1 MDAAS
6 KKKRTQSTRKRER
19 KEKFRRQ
26 KTVWQR
32 LVDSERHMALILCY
46 CGIFMLYGMTDELIG
61 PTLIELSCLVMK
73 PLKTMSWLFFS
84 HDLGLLIGTLIG
96 GFLAARYE
104 HGWLD
109 NAVVLGCCFC

>member
-1 MDAAS
+1 
-6 KKKRTQSTRKRER
+6 
-19 KEKFRRQ
+19 
-26 KTVWQR
+26 
-32 LVDSERHMALILCY
+32 MALILCY

-104 HGWLD
+104 HECL
-109 NAVVLGCCFC
+109 NVTVVLDCCNFMLSCFC

>member
-1 MDAAS
+1 
-6 KKKRTQSTRKRER
+6 
-19 KEKFRRQ
+19 
-26 KTVWQR
+26 
-32 LVDSERHMALILCY
+32 MALILCY

-104 HGWLD
+104 HRSL
-109 NAVVLGCCFC
+109 NATVVINCCSFMLLLRKIYILLRWR

>member
-1 MDAAS
+1 MNS
-6 KKKRTQSTRKRER
+6 EKGKKRNASTRKKERRER
-19 KEKFRRQ
+19 IRRQ

-32 LVDSERHMALILCY
+32 LVDSERHMALLMCY

-96 GFLAARYE
+96 GFLAVR
-104 HGWLD
+104 
-109 NAVVLGCCFC
+109 

>member
-1 MDAAS
+1 MTGKHG
-6 KKKRTQSTRKRER
+6 KKAGSASTRKKER
-19 KEKFRRQ
+19 REKFRRQ

-32 LVDSERHMALILCY
+32 LVDSERHMALLMCY

-96 GFLAARYE
+96 GFLAVR
-104 HGWLD
+104 
-109 NAVVLGCCFC
+109 